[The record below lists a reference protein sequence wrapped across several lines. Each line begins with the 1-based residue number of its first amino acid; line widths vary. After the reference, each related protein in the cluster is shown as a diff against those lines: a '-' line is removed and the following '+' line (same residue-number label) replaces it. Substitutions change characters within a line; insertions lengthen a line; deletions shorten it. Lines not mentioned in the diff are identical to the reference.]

1 MFCQT
6 LIIIY
11 FDEPNIWAFKYLH
24 SSYGYLENDFMT
36 YQRFF
41 VKCLYHSEFLLFT
54 FVNLHFQTFPHSGTC
69 RRWFFQGTLG
79 QLNRTQIGGEF
90 IRYKGS
96 RTTTRT
102 IQRLGTESL
111 AMTELP
117 LRNLD
122 HLPLCH
128 TFYNHLLVAVN
139 QRWLWFIACGH
150 FTEL

>member
-1 MFCQT
+1 MISTQNMLENCRNVIFQWDFPSANT
-6 LIIIY
+6 LIQWICTSSLFCFLHPSCASSPGDRTEDNYQGQCSIY
-11 FDEPNIWAFKYLH
+11 
-24 SSYGYLENDFMT
+24 
-36 YQRFF
+36 R
-41 VKCLYHSEFLLFT
+41 
-54 FVNLHFQTFPHSGTC
+54 
-69 RRWFFQGTLG
+69 G

-139 QRWLWFIACGH
+139 QR
-150 FTEL
+150 